1 MLGPWR
7 STCMRLCLHLSGL
20 FGATPA
26 KGQDPQRDGL
36 LEADSSYFL
45 PLLFFMHELAK
56 AVLALALATAAAVW
70 LMGVALHLWPSADQ
84 LAYGNPLPYLKVSFN
99 RTVKAVKFWVEDFGG
114 LPYERVW
121 LYVNGQL
128 AASGGPGTNATA
140 KCGDEVAAVV
150 KYHSGTKK
158 LEGRILCTKPIKPP
172 EGADNPHFAIRTA
185 LAAQDVAGNVDVTG
199 LPIDIRGTC
208 KIDTNPAYF
217 AVYITPRAPD
227 VLICDKSSCSPS
239 KTYTLTAPY
248 NHVDERYVMYIGPI
262 DVLKTAGAPLARY
275 AGGSHLWLNL
285 TVYGLDRTNS
295 FHVLLNGT
303 DLVRCT
309 WVRVMEEG
317 TWTEFREAPAS
328 ALYQLYLQ
336 WPDGKNVKASIA
348 IYDRGNSFGFRVI
361 SSTTKQSPP
370 PAGVEIPTRYGPV
383 KTTFDLVVGVQS
395 LDLASRFLDW
405 LYSHPDAKTDFIE
418 ALRNTGVVEQNVP
431 IISEKRTGT
440 VLVLQQVVI
449 RHDRTLLIKVPSS
462 FPLGAVLANT
472 VLPIN
477 VTRPPENAV
486 KLSGEV
492 GYIFSRRS

>member
-1 MLGPWR
+1 MK
-7 STCMRLCLHLSGL
+7 L
-20 FGATPA
+20 FV
-26 KGQDPQRDGL
+26 
-36 LEADSSYFL
+36 
-45 PLLFFMHELAK
+45 H
-56 AVLALALATAAAVW
+56 
-70 LMGVALHLWPSADQ
+70 
-84 LAYGNPLPYLKVSFN
+84 
-99 RTVKAVKFWVEDFGG
+99 
-114 LPYERVW
+114 
-121 LYVNGQL
+121 
-128 AASGGPGTNATA
+128 
-140 KCGDEVAAVV
+140 
-150 KYHSGTKK
+150 
-158 LEGRILCTKPIKPP
+158 ILCTKPI
-172 EGADNPHFAIRTA
+172 EELGDADNPHFAIRTA

-208 KIDTNPAYF
+208 QIETSPAYF

-227 VLICDKSSCSPS
+227 VLICDKSGCSLT
-239 KTYTLTAPY
+239 KTYTLSCPPNILDVLY
-248 NHVDERYVMYIGPI
+248 ELYIGPI
-262 DVLKTAGAPLARY
+262 DVLKLAGAPLARY
-275 AGGSHLWLNL
+275 VGGGRLWLNL
-285 TVYGLDRTNS
+285 SVYQDS
-295 FHVLLNGT
+295 DHIWHVFLNGT
-303 DLVRCT
+303 DLVTCT
-309 WVRVMEEG
+309 WVLAEEVV

-348 IYDRGNSFGFRVI
+348 IYDQGNSFGFRVI